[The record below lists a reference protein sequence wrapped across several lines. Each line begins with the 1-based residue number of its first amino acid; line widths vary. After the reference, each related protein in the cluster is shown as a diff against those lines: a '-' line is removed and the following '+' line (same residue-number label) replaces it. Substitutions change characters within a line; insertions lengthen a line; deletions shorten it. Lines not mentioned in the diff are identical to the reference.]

1 MSVTAPTPD
10 PDWMRGLRRLA
21 RTWRRWL
28 QRWQRRRRA
37 QRGDGSAIP
46 DALWNPVVA
55 ALPPLQALDAN
66 ERARLRDLCAA
77 FLARK
82 EFSGAHGLV
91 VDDRMAL
98 LVAAQ
103 ACLPLRHR
111 GLAALA
117 WYDDFVGI
125 VLHPDEVVAPRRV
138 RDDTG
143 VVHEYEEELAGE
155 AMQGGPI
162 VLAWPRVQGA
172 SPTAPGVG
180 HNLVIHEFAHAI
192 DLHGKPLGQPA
203 DGCPLL
209 PPGFLGLSDA
219 QARRHWHDVL
229 HEALAVH
236 RERVALHERFGGPAP
251 WLDAYGA
258 ESPAEFFAVAC
269 EAYCVARERLAA
281 EHPRL
286 VELFDAFFGRPLD
299 ATTGTDAGGLGDR
312 SVSGAAA
319 P

>member
-1 MSVTAPTPD
+1 MSPPPSSSPSQPASGGPRWLRGVTRWLTHK
-10 PDWMRGLRRLA
+10 L
-21 RTWRRWL
+21 THWRR
-28 QRWQRRRRA
+28 RWQAR
-37 QRGDGSAIP
+37 RGDGRAIP
-46 DALWNPVVA
+46 DRLWARVVA
-55 ALPPLQALDAN
+55 DLPCLQALDGN
-66 ERARLRDLCAA
+66 EQARLRDLCAA

-111 GLAALA
+111 GLSALA

-125 VLHPDEVVAPRRV
+125 VLHPDEVVAPRRT
-138 RDDTG
+138 RDEAG
-143 VVHEYEEELAGE
+143 VVHEYDEALAGE

-162 VLAWPRVQGA
+162 VLAWPRVLG
-172 SPTAPGVG
+172 SAPGATGIG

-209 PPGFLGLSDA
+209 PAGFLGLSA
-219 QARRHWHDVL
+219 AAARQHWHTVL
-229 HEALAVH
+229 TEAHATH
-236 RERVALHERFGGPAP
+236 RQRVALHERFGAPPP

-258 ESPAEFFAVAC
+258 ESLAEFFAVAC
-269 EAYCVARERLAA
+269 EAYCVNRERLAEA
-281 EHPRL
+281 HADL
-286 VELFDAFFGRPLD
+286 VALLDAFFARPT
-299 ATTGTDAGGLGDR
+299 APGDTR
-312 SVSGAAA
+312 
-319 P
+319 

>member
-1 MSVTAPTPD
+1 MSAAAPTPGIH
-10 PDWMRGLRRLA
+10 WARALRRLA
-21 RTWRRWL
+21 RALRRRL

-37 QRGDGSAIP
+37 QRGDGNAIP
-46 DALWNPVVA
+46 DALWNHVVA
-55 ALPPLQALDAN
+55 ALPPLQALDAS
-66 ERARLRDLCAA
+66 ERARLRNLCAA

-103 ACLPLRHR
+103 ACLLLRHR

-138 RDDTG
+138 RDDMG

-162 VLAWPRVQGA
+162 VLAWPRVLGA
-172 SPTAPGVG
+172 SPTAQGVG

-209 PPGFLGLSDA
+209 PPGFLGLPDA
-219 QARRHWHDVL
+219 QARRHWRDVL

-286 VELFDAFFGRPLD
+286 VELLDAFFGRPSD
-299 ATTGTDAGGLGDR
+299 AATDTGAGASVGRG
-312 SVSGAAA
+312 VSGAAT